1 MEEITLTNEEYQN
14 RLLKDFREEA
24 DFINKFYGLG
34 DEDHFTAIELGHIY
48 ALMREYKNSSTEK
61 ES

>member
-1 MEEITLTNEEYQN
+1 MEIGLTDEDYQN
-14 RLLKDFREEA
+14 RLLKEYRREA

-34 DEDHFTAIELGHIY
+34 DKDHFTAIELGHIY
-48 ALMREYKNSSTEK
+48 ELMKEYRNSPSEN